1 MRAAKAPGGSR
12 GIDMEWMKYT
22 INTTEEAEDLVCSM
36 LNDFG
41 IMNVEIED
49 KAPVSP
55 DENGGYFGDV
65 VPDLGFDDHTAKV
78 SFYQEIP
85 EDDPEFDEDEILRKV
100 GRGLLDLQNMGV
112 RIGSAQIDIS
122 TTAQEDWANTWKQ
135 YFHQFM
141 VDDILI
147 IPSWED
153 VEPEQEASMVLRI
166 DPGIAFGTGKHESTQ
181 LAIRGLRK
189 YLKDGMRVLDIGT
202 GSGILGIIALK
213 SGASYVLGTDLDVNT
228 LEAIAENIEKNEVDP
243 ESFAYV
249 IGNIQDDPAIQE
261 YAGGDYDI
269 VVANIIAEILAG
281 ITPVVPNHL
290 KKGGIYI
297 TSGILITHAQ
307 VVRDAMAAAGLTII
321 EENEMGEWESI
332 VARLD

>member
-1 MRAAKAPGGSR
+1 MANIRLSVRSNIPPWPGMRLLKSLRPSIRLIMDSARSP
-12 GIDMEWMKYT
+12 ICP
-22 INTTEEAEDLVCSM
+22 TEEETSAVTR
-36 LNDFG
+36 
-41 IMNVEIED
+41 
-49 KAPVSP
+49 
-55 DENGGYFGDV
+55 
-65 VPDLGFDDHTAKV
+65 HT
-78 SFYQEIP
+78 
-85 EDDPEFDEDEILRKV
+85 
-100 GRGLLDLQNMGV
+100 GRDRRG

-122 TTAQEDWANTWKQ
+122 TTAQEDWANNWKQ

-153 VEPEQEASMVLRI
+153 AEPEHEASMVLRI

-189 YLKDGMRVLDIGT
+189 YLKEGMRVLDIGT

>member
-1 MRAAKAPGGSR
+1 
-12 GIDMEWMKYT
+12 MEWMKYT

-55 DENGGYFGDV
+55 GENGGYFGDV

-112 RIGSAQIDIS
+112 PIGSAQIDIS
-122 TTAQEDWANTWKQ
+122 TTAQEDWANNWKQ

-153 VEPEQEASMVLRI
+153 AEPEHEASMVLRI

-202 GSGILGIIALK
+202 GSGILGIVALK
-213 SGASYVLGTDLDVNT
+213 SGAGYVLGTDLDVNT
-228 LEAIAENIEKNEVDP
+228 LEAIGENIEKNGVDP

-307 VVRDAMAAAGLTII
+307 VVRDAMTAAGFTII

>member
-1 MRAAKAPGGSR
+1 
-12 GIDMEWMKYT
+12 
-22 INTTEEAEDLVCSM
+22 
-36 LNDFG
+36 
-41 IMNVEIED
+41 
-49 KAPVSP
+49 
-55 DENGGYFGDV
+55 
-65 VPDLGFDDHTAKV
+65 V

-122 TTAQEDWANTWKQ
+122 ATAQEDWANNWKQ

-153 VEPEQEASMVLRI
+153 MEPEQEASMVLRI

-261 YAGGDYDI
+261 YAGGEYDI

>member
-1 MRAAKAPGGSR
+1 
-12 GIDMEWMKYT
+12 MEWMKYT

-122 TTAQEDWANTWKQ
+122 TTAQEDWANNWKQ

-153 VEPEQEASMVLRI
+153 AEPEHEASMVLRI

>member
-1 MRAAKAPGGSR
+1 
-12 GIDMEWMKYT
+12 MEWMKYT

-55 DENGGYFGDV
+55 GENGGYFGDV

-112 RIGSAQIDIS
+112 KIGSAQIDIS
-122 TTAQEDWANTWKQ
+122 TTAQEDWANNWKQ

-307 VVRDAMAAAGLTII
+307 VVRDAMAAAGLTVI

>member
-1 MRAAKAPGGSR
+1 
-12 GIDMEWMKYT
+12 MEWMKYT

-55 DENGGYFGDV
+55 GENGGYFGDV

-112 RIGSAQIDIS
+112 KIGSAQIDIS
-122 TTAQEDWANTWKQ
+122 TTAQEDWANNWKQ

-202 GSGILGIIALK
+202 GSGILGIVALK
-213 SGASYVLGTDLDVNT
+213 SGAGYVLGTDLDVNT
-228 LEAIAENIEKNEVDP
+228 LEAIGENIEKNGVDP

-261 YAGGDYDI
+261 YAGGGYDI

-307 VVRDAMAAAGLTII
+307 VVRDAMAAAGFTII

>member
-1 MRAAKAPGGSR
+1 
-12 GIDMEWMKYT
+12 MEWMKYT

-65 VPDLGFDDHTAKV
+65 VPDLGFDDHRAKV

-122 TTAQEDWANTWKQ
+122 TTAQEDWANNWKQ

-261 YAGGDYDI
+261 YAGGEYDI

>member
-1 MRAAKAPGGSR
+1 
-12 GIDMEWMKYT
+12 MEWMKYT

-41 IMNVEIED
+41 IMNVEIG
-49 KAPVSP
+49 
-55 DENGGYFGDV
+55 ENGGYFGDV

-112 RIGSAQIDIS
+112 KIGSAQIDIS
-122 TTAQEDWANTWKQ
+122 TTAQEDWANNWKQ

-202 GSGILGIIALK
+202 GSGILGIVALK
-213 SGASYVLGTDLDVNT
+213 SGAGYVLGTDLDVNT
-228 LEAIAENIEKNEVDP
+228 LEAIGENIEKNGVDP

>member
-1 MRAAKAPGGSR
+1 
-12 GIDMEWMKYT
+12 MEWMKYT

-55 DENGGYFGDV
+55 GENGGYFGDV

-85 EDDPEFDEDEILRKV
+85 EDDPDFDEDEILRKV

-112 RIGSAQIDIS
+112 AIGSAQIDIS
-122 TTAQEDWANTWKQ
+122 TTAQEDWANNWKQ

-153 VEPEQEASMVLRI
+153 MEPEQEASMVLRI

-181 LAIRGLRK
+181 LAIRGLRR
-189 YLKDGMRVLDIGT
+189 YLKVGMRVLDIGT
-202 GSGILGIIALK
+202 GSGILGIVALK

-228 LEAIAENIEKNEVDP
+228 LEAIGENIEKNEVDP
-243 ESFAYV
+243 ETFAYV

-261 YAGGDYDI
+261 YVGGDYDI
-269 VVANIIAEILAG
+269 VVSNIIAEILAG

>member
-1 MRAAKAPGGSR
+1 
-12 GIDMEWMKYT
+12 MEWMKYT

-55 DENGGYFGDV
+55 GENGGYFGDV

-122 TTAQEDWANTWKQ
+122 TTAQEDWANNWKQ

-189 YLKDGMRVLDIGT
+189 YLKEGMRVLDIGT

-243 ESFAYV
+243 ETFAYV

>member
-1 MRAAKAPGGSR
+1 
-12 GIDMEWMKYT
+12 MEWMKYT

-122 TTAQEDWANTWKQ
+122 TTAQEDWANNWKQ

-153 VEPEQEASMVLRI
+153 MEPEQEASMVLRI

>member
-1 MRAAKAPGGSR
+1 
-12 GIDMEWMKYT
+12 MEWMKYT

-55 DENGGYFGDV
+55 GENGGYFGDV

-112 RIGSAQIDIS
+112 KIGSAQIDIS
-122 TTAQEDWANTWKQ
+122 TTAQEDWANNWKQ

-202 GSGILGIIALK
+202 GSGILGIVALK
-213 SGASYVLGTDLDVNT
+213 SGAGYVLGTDLDVNT
-228 LEAIAENIEKNEVDP
+228 LEAIGENIEKNGVDP

-307 VVRDAMAAAGLTII
+307 VVRDAMAAAGFTII

>member
-1 MRAAKAPGGSR
+1 MRWK
-12 GIDMEWMKYT
+12 KYRLKT
-22 INTTEEAEDLVCSM
+22 LTSAEDIVIASLAEA
-36 LNDFG
+36 G
-41 IMNVEIED
+41 VEGAQIED
-49 KAPVSP
+49 NVPLSESDLQQMFVDIPLAEGP
-55 DENGGYFGDV
+55 DDGIAYID
-65 VPDLGFDDHTAKV
+65 
-78 SFYQEIP
+78 FYL
-85 EDDPEFDEDEILRKV
+85 DEDADAQA
-100 GRGLLDLQNMGV
+100 LLDAV
-112 RIGSAQIDIS
+112 RQELDGLRRFTEIGECSIEES
-122 TTAQEDWANTWKQ
+122 VTEDKDWVNNWKQ
-135 YFHQFM
+135 YFHKFK

>member
-1 MRAAKAPGGSR
+1 
-12 GIDMEWMKYT
+12 MEWMKYT

-122 TTAQEDWANTWKQ
+122 TTAQEDWANNWKQ

-153 VEPEQEASMVLRI
+153 MEPEQEASMVLRI

-261 YAGGDYDI
+261 YAGGEYDI

>member
-1 MRAAKAPGGSR
+1 
-12 GIDMEWMKYT
+12 MEWMKYT

-55 DENGGYFGDV
+55 GENGGYFGDV

-112 RIGSAQIDIS
+112 MIGSAQIDIS
-122 TTAQEDWANTWKQ
+122 TTAQEDWANNWKQ

-189 YLKDGMRVLDIGT
+189 YLKEGMRVLDIGT
-202 GSGILGIIALK
+202 GSGILGIVALK

-228 LEAIAENIEKNEVDP
+228 LEAIGENIEKNGVDP

-261 YAGGDYDI
+261 YAGSDYDI

-307 VVRDAMAAAGLTII
+307 VVRDAMAAAGFTII

>member
-1 MRAAKAPGGSR
+1 
-12 GIDMEWMKYT
+12 MEWMKYT

-122 TTAQEDWANTWKQ
+122 TTAQEDWANNWKQ

-189 YLKDGMRVLDIGT
+189 YLKEGMRVLDIGT

-243 ESFAYV
+243 ETFAYV

>member
-1 MRAAKAPGGSR
+1 
-12 GIDMEWMKYT
+12 MEWIKYT

-55 DENGGYFGDV
+55 GENGGYFGDV

-112 RIGSAQIDIS
+112 KIGSAQIDIS
-122 TTAQEDWANTWKQ
+122 TTAQEDWANNWKQ

-202 GSGILGIIALK
+202 GSGILGIVALK
-213 SGASYVLGTDLDVNT
+213 SGAGYVLGTDLDVNT
-228 LEAIAENIEKNEVDP
+228 LEAIGENIEKNEVDP

-307 VVRDAMAAAGLTII
+307 VVRDAMAAAGFTII

>member
-1 MRAAKAPGGSR
+1 
-12 GIDMEWMKYT
+12 MEWMKYT

-55 DENGGYFGDV
+55 GENGGYFGDV

-85 EDDPEFDEDEILRKV
+85 EDDPDFDEDEILRKV

-112 RIGSAQIDIS
+112 AIGSAQIDIS
-122 TTAQEDWANTWKQ
+122 TTAQEDWANNWKQ

-153 VEPEQEASMVLRI
+153 AEPEYEASMVLRI

-202 GSGILGIIALK
+202 GSGILGIVALK

-228 LEAIAENIEKNEVDP
+228 LEAIGENIEKNEVDP
-243 ESFAYV
+243 ETFAYV

-261 YAGGDYDI
+261 YVGGDYDI

>member
-1 MRAAKAPGGSR
+1 
-12 GIDMEWMKYT
+12 MEWMKYT

-55 DENGGYFGDV
+55 YENGGYFGDV

-112 RIGSAQIDIS
+112 RIGSAQIDIT
-122 TTAQEDWANTWKQ
+122 TTAQEDWANNWKQ

-202 GSGILGIIALK
+202 GSGILGIVALK
-213 SGASYVLGTDLDVNT
+213 SGAGYVLGTDLDVNT
-228 LEAIAENIEKNEVDP
+228 LEAIGENIEKNGVDQ

-261 YAGGDYDI
+261 YAGGGYDI

-307 VVRDAMAAAGLTII
+307 VVRDAMAAAGFTII

>member
-1 MRAAKAPGGSR
+1 
-12 GIDMEWMKYT
+12 MEWMKYT

-122 TTAQEDWANTWKQ
+122 TTAQEDWANNWKQ

-281 ITPVVPNHL
+281 ITSVVPNHL

-307 VVRDAMAAAGLTII
+307 VVRDAMAAAGFTII

>member
-1 MRAAKAPGGSR
+1 
-12 GIDMEWMKYT
+12 MEWMKYT

-122 TTAQEDWANTWKQ
+122 TTAQEDWANNWKQ

>member
-1 MRAAKAPGGSR
+1 
-12 GIDMEWMKYT
+12 MEWMKYT

-65 VPDLGFDDHTAKV
+65 VPDLGFDDHTARV

-122 TTAQEDWANTWKQ
+122 TTAQEDWANNWKQ

-153 VEPEQEASMVLRI
+153 VEPEQEVSMVLRI

>member
-1 MRAAKAPGGSR
+1 
-12 GIDMEWMKYT
+12 MEWMKYT

-55 DENGGYFGDV
+55 GENGGYFGDV

-112 RIGSAQIDIS
+112 KIGSAQIDIS
-122 TTAQEDWANTWKQ
+122 TTAQEDWANNWKQ

-202 GSGILGIIALK
+202 GSGILGIVALK
-213 SGASYVLGTDLDVNT
+213 SGAGYVLGTDLDVNT
-228 LEAIAENIEKNEVDP
+228 LEAIGENIEKNEVDP

-307 VVRDAMAAAGLTII
+307 VVRDAMAAAGFTII

>member
-1 MRAAKAPGGSR
+1 
-12 GIDMEWMKYT
+12 MEWMKYT

-65 VPDLGFDDHTAKV
+65 VPDLGFDDHRAKV

-122 TTAQEDWANTWKQ
+122 ATAQEDWANNWKQ

-147 IPSWED
+147 IPSWEE

>member
-1 MRAAKAPGGSR
+1 
-12 GIDMEWMKYT
+12 MEWMKYT

-55 DENGGYFGDV
+55 GENGGYFGDV

-85 EDDPEFDEDEILRKV
+85 EDDPDFDEDEILRKV

-112 RIGSAQIDIS
+112 AIGSAQIDIS
-122 TTAQEDWANTWKQ
+122 TTAQEDWANNWKQ

-153 VEPEQEASMVLRI
+153 AEPEHEASMVLRI
-166 DPGIAFGTGKHESTQ
+166 DPGIAFGTG
-181 LAIRGLRK
+181 
-189 YLKDGMRVLDIGT
+189 
-202 GSGILGIIALK
+202 SGILGIVALK

-228 LEAIAENIEKNEVDP
+228 LEAIGENIEKNEVDP
-243 ESFAYV
+243 ETFAYV

-261 YAGGDYDI
+261 YVGGDYDI